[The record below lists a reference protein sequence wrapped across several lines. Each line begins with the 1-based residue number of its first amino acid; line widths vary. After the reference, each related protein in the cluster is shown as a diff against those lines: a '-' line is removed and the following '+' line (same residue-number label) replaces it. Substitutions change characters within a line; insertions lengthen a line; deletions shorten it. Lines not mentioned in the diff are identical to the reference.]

1 MIRVK
6 IFFILTTL
14 GLLSIA
20 CQPATP
26 APPTIASTPTI
37 ILTET
42 PSATPAATET
52 LTPEMTPTAEVSPTF
67 TATVAAPARPEE
79 AIFIQEPGPGSQ
91 VTSPIRV
98 AGVADPTFEQNL
110 VVRVVLDDGTEVTQ
124 VPTTIQSD
132 VGQRGTFE
140 VEVPVNLDTQR
151 NIFIQVYASSARDGG
166 ITHLASTGVIFSP
179 AGPED
184 ILTQPPQPEQITIF
198 QPQTGGMVSGGVAHV
213 EGFALATFEQTLL
226 IEILDAEGNVAG
238 TQSVIV
244 QAPDLG
250 QPGPFSADVAY
261 TVTQSGP
268 GRVVVRDPS
277 PAFGGDTHLSS
288 VEITLEP

>member
-1 MIRVK
+1 MRRK
-6 IFFILTTL
+6 ILQSLITL
-14 GLLSIA
+14 GFFAAA
-20 CQPATP
+20 CQPGSPVPATP
-26 APPTIASTPTI
+26 AFTPTVV
-37 ILTET
+37 LAET
-42 PSATPAATET
+42 PTPLPTTTDTPTPAFSPTPEETFTFTPTPAA
-52 LTPEMTPTAEVSPTF
+52 PS
-67 TATVAAPARPEE
+67 RPEE
-79 AIFIQEPGPGSQ
+79 AILIQEPGPGSQ

-110 VVRVVLDDGTEVTQ
+110 VVRILLDDGTEVTQ

-132 VGQRGTFE
+132 VGQRGPFQ
-140 VEVPVNLDTQR
+140 VEVPVNLDTER

-166 ITHLASTGVIFSP
+166 ITHLSSTGVIFSP
-179 AGPED
+179 EGPGE
-184 ILTQPPQPEQITIF
+184 IFTQQPHPEQIAIF
-198 QPQTGGMVSGGVAHV
+198 QPQTGATVSGGVAHV

-226 IEILDAEGNVAG
+226 IEILNPDGNEVG
-238 TQSVIV
+238 SQPVTV

-250 QPGPFSADVAY
+250 QPGPFSVDVTY
-261 TVTQSGP
+261 TVTESGP